1 MQRQLLFCLAMSVS
15 GLLSAEDRPMD
26 SNPDFDVSAACKNQT
41 PCVFRSR
48 NIHFDIF
55 IKNKTDAPI
64 QLPLE
69 FIRHAGPMVKLRDNR
84 SPRSLI
90 QPTHMRDGALLSNLT
105 VLAPGQS
112 VTVAGLIDASYLRNW
127 GGASADVTA
136 VVTLGAPLGEASEF
150 QLIGTTQFR
159 IVGIDASRKAGRQDE
174 H

>member
-15 GLLSAEDRPMD
+15 GLLSAGDRPMD
-26 SNPDFDVSAACKNQT
+26 SNPDFEVTAACRNQT

-48 NIHFDIF
+48 NIHFDVF

-69 FIRHAGPMVKLRDNR
+69 FIRHAGPMVKLRDNH

-112 VTVAGLIDASYLRNW
+112 VAVAGLIDASYLRNW

-136 VVTLGAPLGEASEF
+136 VVTLGAPLGQATEF

-159 IVGIDASRKAGRQDE
+159 ILGTDAASKASRQDKR
-174 H
+174 

>member
-26 SNPDFDVSAACKNQT
+26 SNPDFDVTAACKNQA

-48 NIHFDIF
+48 NIHFDVF

-112 VTVAGLIDASYLRNW
+112 IAVAGLIDASYLRNW

-159 IVGIDASRKAGRQDE
+159 IVGIDAASKAGRQDE

>member
-48 NIHFDIF
+48 NIHFDVF

>member
-48 NIHFDIF
+48 NIHFDVF

-105 VLAPGQS
+105 VLAPGQ
-112 VTVAGLIDASYLRNW
+112 TVAVAGVIDASYLRNW

-159 IVGIDASRKAGRQDE
+159 IVGIDAASKVGRQDE

>member
-1 MQRQLLFCLAMSVS
+1 
-15 GLLSAEDRPMD
+15 MD
-26 SNPDFDVSAACKNQT
+26 SNPDFDVSAACKDQA

-48 NIHFDIF
+48 NIHFDVF

-90 QPTHMRDGALLSNLT
+90 QSTHMRDGALLSNLT
-105 VLAPGQS
+105 VLAPGQ
-112 VTVAGLIDASYLRNW
+112 TVAVAGVIDASYLRNW

-159 IVGIDASRKAGRQDE
+159 IVGIDAASKVGRQDE

>member
-1 MQRQLLFCLAMSVS
+1 MQRQLLFCFAMSVS
-15 GLLSAEDRPMD
+15 GLLSAGDRPMD
-26 SNPDFDVSAACKNQT
+26 SNPDVEVTAACRNQT

-48 NIHFDIF
+48 NIHFDVF

-69 FIRHAGPMVKLRDNR
+69 FIRHAGPTVKLRDNR

-112 VTVAGLIDASYLRNW
+112 VAVAGLIDASYLRNW
-127 GGASADVTA
+127 GGAAADVTA
-136 VVTLGAPLGEASEF
+136 VVTLGAPLDNGGDS
-150 QLIGTTQFR
+150 QLLGTAEFR
-159 IVGIDASRKAGRQDE
+159 IVGTDALGRTGK
-174 H
+174 HTGR

>member
-48 NIHFDIF
+48 NIHFDVF

-84 SPRSLI
+84 GPRSLI

>member
-1 MQRQLLFCLAMSVS
+1 VRRQLLFCFAMSVS

-48 NIHFDIF
+48 NIHFDVF
-55 IKNKTDAPI
+55 IKNKSDAPI

-105 VLAPGQS
+105 VLAPGQF
-112 VTVAGLIDASYLRNW
+112 VAVAGLIAASYRRNW

-159 IVGIDASRKAGRQDE
+159 IVGIDAASKVGRQDE

>member
-15 GLLSAEDRPMD
+15 GLLSAGDRPMD
-26 SNPDFDVSAACKNQT
+26 SNPDFDVTAACRNQT

-48 NIHFDIF
+48 NIHFDVF

-105 VLAPGQS
+105 VLAPGQ
-112 VTVAGLIDASYLRNW
+112 TVAVAGVIDASYLRNW

-159 IVGIDASRKAGRQDE
+159 IVGIDAASKAGRRDE